1 MIFHTTEIEGLV
13 VIETKKF
20 SDERGYFFE
29 SFHQEKFEAY
39 IGRKVS
45 FAGSGWSN
53 YVCKPVDYLIGFQS
67 DFDLK
72 KGANAY
78 VNPVT
83 VAAMFDYA
91 QKQGAK
97 TIILMACS
105 LT

>member
-1 MIFHTTEIEGLV
+1 MGEALIRVHYSTINPFDRRMFNQMKTEGYVLGCDGCGIVTSVGESV
-13 VIETKKF
+13 
-20 SDERGYFFE
+20 DE
-29 SFHQEKFEAY
+29 SW

-53 YVCKPVDYLIGFQS
+53 YVCKPVDYLIVFQS

-91 QKQGAK
+91 
-97 TIILMACS
+97 
-105 LT
+105 